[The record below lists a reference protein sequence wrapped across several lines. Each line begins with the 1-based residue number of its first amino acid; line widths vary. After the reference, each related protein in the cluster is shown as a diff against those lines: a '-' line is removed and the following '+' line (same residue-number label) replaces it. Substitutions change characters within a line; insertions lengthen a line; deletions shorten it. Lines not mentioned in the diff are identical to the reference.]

1 MDTIIRTKTLTDDV
15 VEQLK
20 SFIEVETLLPGDRFP
35 TESELCKR
43 LGVSRTVVREA
54 IARLKARGILRS
66 KRGSGVFVDRQLD
79 QESNTPL
86 APPNLAELL
95 EILELRLALEVEGAR
110 LAAKRGTAS
119 QMVELSTATKI
130 FEQRIGDWDRS
141 VEADVHFHLTIARAT
156 GNSQFETLL
165 AEMSQRVLPHRQ
177 GLVSLF
183 KDQGARQAQNEKI
196 AAEHLVIAE
205 AILSGDSEGAE
216 RAMRY
221 HLEGVRRLYIDWDSP
236 AAIIGVSSP

>member
-1 MDTIIRTKTLTDDV
+1 MIKTRTLTDDV

-79 QESNTPL
+79 TTENTELP
-86 APPNLAELL
+86 PPNLAELL

-119 QMVELSTATKI
+119 HMVELSAAMKI
-130 FEQRIGDWDRS
+130 FDQRLGDWDRS

-165 AEMSQRVLPHRQ
+165 AEMSKRVMPHRQ

-183 KDQGARQAQNEKI
+183 ESQDARLAQNEKI
-196 AAEHLVIAE
+196 ASEHLIIAE
-205 AILSGDSEGAE
+205 AILTGDSEAAE
-216 RAMRY
+216 KAMRH
-221 HLEGVRRLYIDWDSP
+221 HLEGVRRLYIDWESP
-236 AAIIGVSSP
+236 SATNGVGNP